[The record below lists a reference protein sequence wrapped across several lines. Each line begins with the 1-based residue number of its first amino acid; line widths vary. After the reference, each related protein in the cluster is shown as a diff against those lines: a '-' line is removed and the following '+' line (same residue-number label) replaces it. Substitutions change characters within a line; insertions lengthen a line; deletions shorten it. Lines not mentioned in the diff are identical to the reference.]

1 MSDEPL
7 DEIGSGR
14 TRTAKQGILASS
26 ALMAAG
32 TLFSRFSGLFR
43 SILLAAALGS
53 ATIAADGYTVA
64 NTIPN
69 MLYILLAGGV
79 FNAVLVPQLVRALK
93 NDADGGEA
101 YTNRIITLGLLFLGS
116 VTLAL
121 VVFAPLLMR
130 VVLDGKWFADDLSTA
145 LDSVITLARW
155 CLPQVFFYGMFT
167 LVGQVLNA
175 RGSFGPMMW
184 APIANNVIAVGVLA
198 TYLLTYGPVSGLV
211 ADGHFTDGQMA
222 LLGLGSTVGIAVQ
235 FLVLLPF
242 LRRAG
247 FRYRPRFDFR
257 GTGLGHT
264 LRLGIW
270 TVLFVVVNQIAYVVV
285 VRLLSDGT
293 ARGEAGQFVYSNAYM
308 ITLLPHGVI
317 TVSLVT
323 ALLPRLSAFAAE
335 ARGRDLA
342 RTLTSTLRTALVL
355 VLPFAAVL
363 PVLGTD
369 VANVLYGYG
378 ASKGSA
384 QAYAGALAFFGV
396 ALVFFTVHYFML
408 RGFYA
413 LEQTRTVFLI
423 QLVVAG
429 VNIAAAF
436 AFTALA
442 PAGNGPAA
450 LAAAYASAYA
460 GGALVSWL
468 VLRRTLGSLDGHRML
483 RFAVRAALVSL
494 LTAGISWSLW
504 WLLDGSAPD
513 PDPALSFV
521 RGAAV
526 GVVHLTVFLL
536 LARAF
541 RIRELAELVQPVVAS
556 VRRRLPGG

>member
-1 MSDEPL
+1 M
-7 DEIGSGR
+7 DEIAPGR
-14 TRTAKQGILASS
+14 SRTAMQGILASS
-26 ALMAAG
+26 ALMAVG
-32 TLFSRFSGLFR
+32 TLFSRFSGLIR
-43 SILLAAALGS
+43 SVLLAAALGS

-93 NDADGGEA
+93 NDPDGGEA
-101 YTNRIITLGLLFLGS
+101 YTHRIITLGLLFLGT
-116 VTLAL
+116 VTVLL

-130 VVLDGKWFADDLSTA
+130 VVLDGKWFDDDLAVA

-184 APIANNVIAVGVLA
+184 APIANNLIAVGVLA
-198 TYLLTYGPVSGLV
+198 TYLFTYGPVAGLV

-235 FLVLLPF
+235 LLVLLPF

-247 FRYRPRFDFR
+247 YRFRPRFDFR

-270 TVLFVVVNQIAYVVV
+270 TVLFVVVNQVAYVVV

-293 ARGEAGQFVYSNAYM
+293 ASGEAGQFVYSNAYM

-335 ARGRDLA
+335 HDGRSLG
-342 RTLTSTLRTALVL
+342 RTLTSTLRTALL
-355 VLPFAAVL
+355 MVLPFAAVL
-363 PVLGTD
+363 PILGTD

-378 ASKGSA
+378 ASKGEAS
-384 QAYAGALAFFGV
+384 AYAGALAFFGV

-413 LEQTRTVFLI
+413 LERTRTVFLI

-429 VNIAAAF
+429 VNITAALV
-436 AFTALA
+436 FTALA
-442 PAGNGPAA
+442 PAGHGPAA

-460 GGALVSWL
+460 CGAGVSWL
-468 VLRRTLGSLDGHRML
+468 VLRRALGGLDGPRML
-483 RFAVRAALVSL
+483 RFAVRIGLV
-494 LTAGISWSLW
+494 TAVASAVSWGVW
-504 WLLDGSAPD
+504 WLLGGSDAVPT
-513 PDPALSFV
+513 PATSFV
-521 RGAAV
+521 RGAVV
-526 GVVHLTVFLL
+526 GVVHLGLFLA
-536 LARAF
+536 LARLLH
-541 RIRELAELVQPVVAS
+541 IRELTELLGPLLTS
-556 VRRRLPGG
+556 VRRRLPGR